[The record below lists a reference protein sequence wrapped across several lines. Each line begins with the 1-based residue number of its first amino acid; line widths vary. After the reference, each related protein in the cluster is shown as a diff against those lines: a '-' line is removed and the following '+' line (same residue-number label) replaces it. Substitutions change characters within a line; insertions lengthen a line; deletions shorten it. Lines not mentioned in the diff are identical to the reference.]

1 MITGHFNFHLCT
13 QPHFLN
19 SLIWI
24 LVCRND
30 GYLKSGYTVII
41 CILFNSGL
49 FSYLHILL
57 SLHNS
62 ILVSNS
68 SIIQEFIVN
77 MSNKNFH
84 YTRQIFQTGGHRC

>member
-1 MITGHFNFHLCT
+1 MKNQFLTNHKRGLKTYVISGHFNFHLCT

-24 LVCRND
+24 LVRRND
-30 GYLKSGYTVII
+30 GYLKSGYTVKI
-41 CILFNSGL
+41 CILFNSGF
-49 FSYLHILL
+49 FSYLHILV

-68 SIIQEFIVN
+68 SIIQEFN
-77 MSNKNFH
+77 CQHF
-84 YTRQIFQTGGHRC
+84 